1 MALIGIMHTMKIAIL
16 GYGLE
21 GEAALNYFKNPN
33 NMFTVCDQDENIIK
47 LNGIDYRLGKD
58 YLVKLDQYDL
68 IIRTA
73 GLNPKLIFNRNPNL
87 DKSKVTSSTNLF
99 LKNSPTKNVIGV
111 TGTKGKGTT
120 ATLIHKM
127 LIEAGKN
134 SYLAGNIGVPAISL
148 LKNKLNPEDY
158 VVLEM
163 SSFQL
168 SDCNYSP
175 HISVCLLIT
184 QDHLDWHGQIE
195 DYIASK
201 RNIVSHQSKDDK
213 VIYLA
218 TNQRSKSLA
227 ESSPGLKIP
236 YLQKPGAE
244 IIDGQI
250 VINDQ
255 VICSVNE
262 VSLVG
267 EHNLENIC
275 AAITCVWQIS
285 QDKSA
290 IKKVITSF
298 TGLKNR
304 LEFVKEKDGVKYYND
319 SFASAPDACIAA
331 IRSFKSPKVMIVGG
345 FDRGLELEFL
355 IDELITDN
363 ERGLIRKV
371 LLIGASKER
380 LAKEMTMKG
389 FNNYQILEAKNM
401 DAIVQ
406 SAKNLA
412 NDGDTVILSPG
423 FASFDMFKNF
433 EVRGQ
438 AFVEAVSRI

>member
-1 MALIGIMHTMKIAIL
+1 
-16 GYGLE
+16 
-21 GEAALNYFKNPN
+21 
-33 NMFTVCDQDENIIK
+33 
-47 LNGIDYRLGKD
+47 
-58 YLVKLDQYDL
+58 
-68 IIRTA
+68 
-73 GLNPKLIFNRNPNL
+73 
-87 DKSKVTSSTNLF
+87 
-99 LKNSPTKNVIGV
+99 
-111 TGTKGKGTT
+111 
-120 ATLIHKM
+120 
-127 LIEAGKN
+127 
-134 SYLAGNIGVPAISL
+134 
-148 LKNKLNPEDY
+148 
-158 VVLEM
+158 
-163 SSFQL
+163 
-168 SDCNYSP
+168 
-175 HISVCLLIT
+175 
-184 QDHLDWHGQIE
+184 
-195 DYIASK
+195 
-201 RNIVSHQSKDDK
+201 
-213 VIYLA
+213 
-218 TNQRSKSLA
+218 
-227 ESSPGLKIP
+227 
-236 YLQKPGAE
+236 
-244 IIDGQI
+244 
-250 VINDQ
+250 
-255 VICSVNE
+255 
-262 VSLVG
+262 
-267 EHNLENIC
+267 
-275 AAITCVWQIS
+275 
-285 QDKSA
+285 
-290 IKKVITSF
+290 VITSF

-389 FNNYQILEAKNM
+389 FNNYQILEAKDM